1 MCNVTVPVLS
11 SNMQSSLTWEAV
23 CVAFIITCFGSLSP
37 KDNVPETL
45 IFWFVVIVESC
56 LMVTSVAG
64 SCWAV
69 GSGLGGTLHSK
80 ETSEFEHGYA
90 VDCWLNSQS
99 PSFSFTMI
107 FFRRTGVF
115 DCS

>member
-45 IFWFVVIVESC
+45 IFWFVVIV
-56 LMVTSVAG
+56 
-64 SCWAV
+64 
-69 GSGLGGTLHSK
+69 
-80 ETSEFEHGYA
+80 
-90 VDCWLNSQS
+90 
-99 PSFSFTMI
+99 
-107 FFRRTGVF
+107 
-115 DCS
+115 

>member
-1 MCNVTVPVLS
+1 
-11 SNMQSSLTWEAV
+11 
-23 CVAFIITCFGSLSP
+23 
-37 KDNVPETL
+37 
-45 IFWFVVIVESC
+45 
-56 LMVTSVAG
+56 MVTSVAG

-80 ETSEFEHGYA
+80 GTSEFEHGYA